1 MNNLKF
7 ELIIAYYK
15 RPKIVLNALESII
28 KSTYDNW
35 HLTFVDDSG
44 DDSFKET
51 FLNFGFDKSKIY

>member
-1 MNNLKF
+1 MSNLKF

-35 HLTFVDDSG
+35 HLTFIDD
-44 DDSFKET
+44 
-51 FLNFGFDKSKIY
+51 